1 MSTHTQAP
9 DLSLTVRYSRG
20 GKNNGGEKEESQV
33 EIYEDVNT
41 LGRSHIDLASRKV
54 GKNKITKYYT
64 KTMFFAYL
72 IKS

>member
-33 EIYEDVNT
+33 EIYEDVDT

-54 GKNKITKYYT
+54 GKNKIT
-64 KTMFFAYL
+64 
-72 IKS
+72 